1 MPMLLLSMDLAV
13 NDYSKGEEVTQWVCS
28 VPSAPS
34 RHSAYASG
42 RQSFQS
48 LCGYFP
54 MTAQLGSELFHLFVV
69 NDPLD
74 VFCIHSNFST
84 SSTSLTFACAI
95 TICAFLSAVT
105 FTAFYWISCG
115 IIVAVPIA
123 PTTFFRSMTMVP

>member
-1 MPMLLLSMDLAV
+1 MIYSNFTGRIAKKAKLIDGVNGQFLSMDLAV
-13 NDYSKGEEVTQWVCS
+13 NDYSKGEETTQWVCS

-74 VFCIHSNFST
+74 VFLLSYS
-84 SSTSLTFACAI
+84 
-95 TICAFLSAVT
+95 FLLLCGYGYSCNHVT
-105 FTAFYWISCG
+105 FSL
-115 IIVAVPIA
+115 
-123 PTTFFRSMTMVP
+123 R

>member
-1 MPMLLLSMDLAV
+1 MLLLSMDLAV

-34 RHSAYASG
+34 RHSAYASE

-48 LCGYFP
+48 FCGYFP

-74 VFCIHSNFST
+74 VFCCHILFFRFVVT
-84 SSTSLTFACAI
+84 VT
-95 TICAFLSAVT
+95 AVT
-105 FTAFYWISCG
+105 
-115 IIVAVPIA
+115 
-123 PTTFFRSMTMVP
+123 M